1 MIVRRGAAAVAAA
14 RAAMGARF
22 RLQGRGMA
30 EGLDCVGLA
39 GLAYGVPVPGGYAL
53 RGGDADAA
61 AMRIAAAGFA
71 RATEAVAGDLL
82 LIAAGPGQL
91 HLAVWTGAG
100 IVQAHA
106 GLRRVVET
114 PGWPGEAVAG
124 VFRPDGAV
132 AAGRA

>member
-1 MIVRRGAAAVAAA
+1 
-14 RAAMGARF
+14 
-22 RLQGRGMA
+22 
-30 EGLDCVGLA
+30 
-39 GLAYGVPVPGGYAL
+39 
-53 RGGDADAA
+53 
-61 AMRIAAAGFA
+61 MRIAAAGFA